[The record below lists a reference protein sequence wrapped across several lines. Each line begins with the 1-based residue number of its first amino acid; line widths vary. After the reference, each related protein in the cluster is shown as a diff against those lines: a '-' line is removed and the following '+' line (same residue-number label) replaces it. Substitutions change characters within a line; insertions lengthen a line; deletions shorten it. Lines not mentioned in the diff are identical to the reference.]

1 MNLFESN
8 DIRDYDRI
16 QFLYPFALFK
26 NVNWWSK
33 DDPSV
38 KLSFNDAIF
47 SFIYH
52 DITSITESRNND
64 TEYHKV
70 SANGTE
76 SWYETDKNKNIIHS
90 LDNEGNENWYEYNA
104 SGKMTYSKSIN
115 SNKDISEEFI
125 DYNEQNQIIYHKDK
139 NGLEEWKEYDNKGNL
154 IHTKRS
160 NGYEEWKE
168 YDNNNRV
175 IHEWDT
181 EGKDERKHYI
191 FNATLLDSVNCITD
205 AINTIQV
212 NGVNVKAYSTNYNIN
227 KDFYKEN

>member
-8 DIRDYDRI
+8 NIRDYDRI

-33 DDPSV
+33 DDSSV

-52 DITSITESRNND
+52 DITSIKESRNDD
-64 TEYHKV
+64 TEHHMV

-104 SGKMTYSKSIN
+104 SGKLTYSKSIN

-125 DYNEQNQIIYHKDK
+125 DYNDANQIIYHKDK

-168 YDNNNRV
+168 YDDNNRV

-191 FNATLLDSVNCITD
+191 FNVTLPDSVNCITD

-212 NGVNVKAYSTNYNIN
+212 NGVNAKAYSTNYNIN